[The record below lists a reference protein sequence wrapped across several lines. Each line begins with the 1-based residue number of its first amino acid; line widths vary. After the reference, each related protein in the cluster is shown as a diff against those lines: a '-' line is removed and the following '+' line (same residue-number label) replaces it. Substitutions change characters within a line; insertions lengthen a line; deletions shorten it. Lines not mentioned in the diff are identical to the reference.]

1 MNYNGSGSL
10 VNSVVNSAYCRK
22 ANGVMSNGP
31 GSQLT
36 GSYEMN
42 TLLQQHEQNQ
52 AYSAAYFAQSQHQYS
67 PHTEPPAEPYQI
79 SSIPQEQLLF
89 GKVAGEDPLAL
100 LYLGELRNGRMAN
113 SVLQV
118 MIKTL
123 KPRASQIE
131 VSNFRDEVMSVATL
145 NHPHLLRLLGIS
157 YLDNNPTNF
166 AAVFEYQVHGDLRN
180 FLKVREPAT
189 AQEDQEERARNFD
202 DFLRIASQIA
212 FGMEYLA
219 NAGHIH
225 RDLATRNCLVGDQQV
240 IKIANFGHMKQCY
253 DNDYVKMPA
262 RGRLPVRWMSK
273 EILNGGQYSEASDVY
288 AFGVTLWEM
297 YTFGR
302 QPYED
307 CTNEDVIEMI
317 REHIVLDSPQNCP
330 SNIYA
335 TMVEC
340 WNDRPERRPTFSEL
354 HLRLQEWCT
363 TMPRTLQSL
372 QNRAGSVH
380 SGIDEVKLFN

>member
-1 MNYNGSGSL
+1 
-10 VNSVVNSAYCRK
+10 
-22 ANGVMSNGP
+22 
-31 GSQLT
+31 
-36 GSYEMN
+36 
-42 TLLQQHEQNQ
+42 
-52 AYSAAYFAQSQHQYS
+52 
-67 PHTEPPAEPYQI
+67 
-79 SSIPQEQLLF
+79 
-89 GKVAGEDPLAL
+89 
-100 LYLGELRNGRMAN
+100 
-113 SVLQV
+113 VLQV

-253 DNDYVKMPA
+253 DNDYVKVCVHCC
-262 RGRLPVRWMSK
+262 RLITKTLLDACTWSSSRALDVKGNPQRWT
-273 EILNGGQYSEASDVY
+273 I
-288 AFGVTLWEM
+288 
-297 YTFGR
+297 
-302 QPYED
+302 
-307 CTNEDVIEMI
+307 
-317 REHIVLDSPQNCP
+317 
-330 SNIYA
+330 
-335 TMVEC
+335 
-340 WNDRPERRPTFSEL
+340 
-354 HLRLQEWCT
+354 
-363 TMPRTLQSL
+363 
-372 QNRAGSVH
+372 
-380 SGIDEVKLFN
+380 